1 MISDLILCHKVRKL
15 FVIIITQKEEIRSQI
30 YRKTRFILSIEKQ
43 IFLTNCSRIFL
54 SRIESLLL
62 ANIHIRFMNKKHLF
76 TLLFTLL
83 VWTSCNNQQHFIT
96 DAAYRAEVEND
107 FQAKQAA
114 LPNGDLFAVFNDQM
128 TPEEREALTF
138 MYAYMPIG
146 DITDYSGD
154 FYLKNIRSSFQARN
168 EMPWGD
174 SIPEDIFRHFV
185 LPVRINNENLDE
197 SRMVFFDELKDRV
210 KGLSLYDAVL
220 EVNHWCHEK
229 VIYTP
234 SDGRTSSPL
243 ASVKTAYGRCG
254 EESTFTVAALRSV
267 GIPARQVYTPRWAHT
282 DDNHAW
288 VEAWVNGK
296 WYFLGACEPEPVLNL
311 GWFNG
316 PAYRGMLMHTKVFGK
331 YNGPED
337 VMERTDGYTEI
348 NVIDNYAP
356 SAKAVITV
364 TDANGKPVKDALVEF
379 KIYNYAEF
387 NSVARKK
394 TDADGKCSLSAGK
407 GDMLVWA
414 SKDGKFGYSK
424 VSFGKDGEVTIALNK
439 KPGDVETI
447 ALDIIPP
454 VDGSIPAEVTPEQ
467 KEANAKRLLEEDA
480 IRNKYVATFYT
491 EEKAEALAKELGID
505 PMKTEDFMIGSRG
518 NWMEIEKF
526 LRETPAEK
534 RAQAMALLDVVSAKD
549 LRDTPASVFADHL
562 NNTPAVQSEWFNEY
576 IMNPRVANE
585 FLTPYKSFFA
595 ANIEPSLAKQAVE
608 NPQALVDWVK
618 NNVSIN
624 DALNAQRIPIMPM
637 GVWNSRIADK
647 GSRNIFFVAVARS
660 LGIPARIEP
669 VARKIQYFKDNAWVD
684 VDFEAAVQTTAKQ
697 GKVIA
702 SYQPI
707 KALQDPKYY
716 SHFTI
721 AKVLPNGTL
730 QTLNFER
737 GGNVDMGLGDTWS
750 GLLKKPLSMDEG
762 NYMLVTGT
770 RMANGSVLAEIE
782 FFNVEADKTT
792 PIQLEMRESKDEI
805 QVIGNFN
812 SENKFKRADNGE
824 ETSLLATTGRGYYIV
839 ALLGSR
845 QEPTNHAMRDIAA
858 VKKELEDWGRGI
870 VLLFPDEKG
879 YKNFDPKEFGDLPGT
894 ITYGLDIDGAIQ
906 KEMATAMKLQNAN
919 TLPIFLI
926 ADTFNR
932 VVFVSQGYTIGLGEQ
947 LMKVIHKL

>member
-1 MISDLILCHKVRKL
+1 MISDLILCYKVRKL

-637 GVWNSRIADK
+637 GVWKSRIADK

-805 QVIGNFN
+805 LVIGNFN